1 MLTTNSGYRG
11 ARRHRRAV
19 ILSTALLIMAG
30 AMAVHSG
37 RGNAAAD
44 SPQTATPIK
53 HLIVVIGENR
63 SFDHVYA
70 TYVPK
75 TGHSILNLL
84 SEGIVLPDGSPGRH
98 FAAVRQFTTSGPVG
112 KRSLEGGHP
121 PGSFSITGRQTGLR
135 HSRQF

>member
-1 MLTTNSGYRG
+1 MLTNSGYRG
-11 ARRHRRAV
+11 SRRRRRAV

-63 SFDHVYA
+63 SFDHIYA

-75 TGHSILNLL
+75 SGHSILNLL
-84 SEGIVLPDGSPGRH
+84 SEGSSARTARRVAISPQQGNSRPP
-98 FAAVRQFTTSGPVG
+98 ARRATSSACSKG
-112 KRSLEGGHP
+112 KRLPTRLCRRRPWAEP
-121 PGSFSITGRQTGLR
+121 
-135 HSRQF
+135 